1 MKRIVLGGLIALA
14 LLLAVSG
21 LFGGNAGSS
30 SPAFAQDATPVATV
44 AVATVAAAP
53 VQSTQPVQQTDDNND
68 FPWGLLGLLGLAGLA
83 GLRRQPEREH
93 VTPVVGVYDAPT
105 KR

>member
-1 MKRIVLGGLIALA
+1 MKRLVLGGLIALA
-14 LLLAVSG
+14 LLFAVSG

-44 AVATVAAAP
+44 VTAP
-53 VQSTQPVQQTDDNND
+53 VQQTQPVQQTDDNND

-93 VTPVVGVYDAPT
+93 VTPVVGVYDTP